1 MFRKYLY
8 LAVVVL
14 GLMIAV
20 PAYSAFEFTPG
31 EELTY
36 EVSYMGLK
44 LGTIRLVTEKEH
56 KDGADTYLTTK
67 AFINTYKSIPFLN
80 IEVVYTSF
88 TDKSATYS
96 HQFNGKFKSGD
107 YWDVQ
112 KIFFNYDKSN
122 IYVSKENA
130 NGKYFE
136 KSYMNTKKY
145 ADGLTIFYLARNFL
159 MTNKNVIIPTIVD
172 KDTAK
177 TEINFNGKRT
187 PISIPKIDYP
197 VRTVHFTGKAFWTGV
212 YGLSGG
218 FEGWFSDDDAR
229 IPIKA
234 KLQLY
239 IGAATVELIKW
250 KRKGWTPP
258 KA

>member
-1 MFRKYLY
+1 MFNKYYSY
-8 LAVVVL
+8 LIIVL
-14 GLMIAV
+14 SIMFAV
-20 PAYSAFEFTPG
+20 PSFAGFEMESG

-44 LGTIRLVTEKEH
+44 LGTIRLVTEKEQ
-56 KDGADTYLTTK
+56 KDGANSYYTTK
-67 AFINTYKSIPFLN
+67 AFIKTYKSIPFLN
-80 IEVVYTSF
+80 IEVLYTSH
-88 TDKSATYS
+88 TDKSATFS
-96 HQFNGKFKSGD
+96 HQFNGKYKSGD

-136 KSYMNTKKY
+136 KSYMSKKKY

-159 MTNKNVIIPTIVD
+159 MTNKNVTIPTIVD

-177 TEINFNGKRT
+177 TEINFNGKRL
-187 PISIPKIDYP
+187 PITIPTIDYP
-197 VRTVHFTGKAFWTGV
+197 VKTVHFNGTAHWTGV

-229 IPIKA
+229 VPIRA